1 MAGVDR
7 KRIGDILLEDGHITS
22 DQLNEALELQ
32 KQSLE
37 KAPIGELLIQLGYLS
52 EEGLA
57 LALSKKLKTKYL
69 SFSDSSLVIR
79 YDEELERLINEEF
92 ARVHLVLP
100 LSKTH
105 RSISVA
111 MWDPLNFVV
120 LDNIKRMTLLDVTTY
135 CATKK
140 DILEGIER
148 LYVLKGPPPEGASAS
163 AIALE
168 QRPQVPVKKD
178 EVEQLKQRA
187 SEAPVIKLVN
197 TIVQRAIK
205 ERASDIHIE
214 PTETGVDIRYRVDGI
229 LYKIE
234 SPAKE
239 MYAPIASRVKILSHL
254 DIAEKRLPQD
264 GAFTIKH
271 ENRNIDF
278 RVSTIPTIYG
288 EKVVLRILDKE
299 KMGFDL
305 NSIGLTK
312 TDFEKVSIS
321 IKKPYGLILITGPT
335 GSGKTTSLYCILN
348 LIKSPQKNVITIEDP
363 VEYRIEGVNQV
374 QEVPSIGLNFAR
386 GLRAFLRQD
395 PDIIMVGEIRDME
408 TAEMAIRSALVGR
421 LVLSTLHTNDAIG
434 AVARLLDLDIEP
446 FLVSSTLIMVI
457 AQRLV
462 RKLCPNCKELVTNL
476 DKEVI
481 SRYKLSGAKIY
492 GPKGCP
498 SCNNRGFSGRIAVF
512 EILIADQEV
521 QELIEKRTDIAVIR
535 NILTKKG
542 MKLLRDDAMEKVR
555 AGFTSLNEAIVATM
569 E

>member
-1 MAGVDR
+1 MAGIDR
-7 KRIGDILLEDGHITS
+7 KRLGDILLEAGLITNE
-22 DQLNEALELQ
+22 QLNEALELQ
-32 KQSLE
+32 KQSAE
-37 KAPIGELLIQLGYLS
+37 KTPIGEILIQMNYLS

-57 LALSKKLKTKYL
+57 LSLSKKLKTKYL
-69 SFSDSSLVIR
+69 SFSDDSMVIR
-79 YDEELERLINEEF
+79 YDQGLDRLIGEDF
-92 ARVHLVLP
+92 ARTHLVLP

-105 RSISVA
+105 RAISVA

-120 LDNIKRMTLLDVTTY
+120 IDNMKRMTLLDVTAY
-135 CATKK
+135 CAPKN

-148 LYVLKGPPPEGASAS
+148 LYVLKGPPPEGGSAS

-168 QRPQVPVKKD
+168 QKPAAERKDDIEHLKK
-178 EVEQLKQRA
+178 RA

-197 TIVQRAIK
+197 TLIQRAIK
-205 ERASDIHIE
+205 EKASDIHIE
-214 PTETGVDIRYRVDGI
+214 PTEVGVDIRFRIDGI
-229 LYKIE
+229 LYKIDA
-234 SPAKE
+234 PAKE
-239 MYAPIASRVKILSHL
+239 MYAPMTSRIKILSRL

-264 GAFTIKH
+264 GGFTIKH
-271 ENRNIDF
+271 DNKNIDF
-278 RVSTIPTIYG
+278 RVSSIPTIYG

-312 TDFEKVSIS
+312 SDFEKASIA
-321 IKKPYGLILITGPT
+321 IKKPYGLILLTGPT
-335 GSGKTTSLYCILN
+335 GSGKTTTLYCILN
-348 LIKSPQKNVITIEDP
+348 IIKSPQKNIITIEDP

-374 QEVPSIGLNFAR
+374 QEVPSIGLNFAK

-408 TAEMAIRSALVGR
+408 TAEMSIRSALVGR

-434 AVARLLDLDIEP
+434 AISRLLDLSIEP
-446 FLVSSTLIMVI
+446 FLVSATLIMVI

-462 RKLCPNCKELVTNL
+462 RKLCPECKEQVTNI
-476 DKEVI
+476 DKEI
-481 SRYKLSGAKIY
+481 MARYKLGGAKIY

-498 SCNNRGFSGRIAVF
+498 SCNNRGFSGRLAVF
-512 EILIADQEV
+512 EILIADQEI
-521 QELIEKRTDIAVIR
+521 QELIEKRTDIAIIR
-535 NILTKKG
+535 NCLLKKG

-555 AGFTSLNEAIVATM
+555 DGFTSLNEAIVATM

>member
-1 MAGVDR
+1 MAGIDR
-7 KRIGDILLEDGHITS
+7 KRVGDILLFDGLITNE
-22 DQLNEALELQ
+22 QLNEALEIQ
-32 KQSLE
+32 AQSPE
-37 KAPIGELLIQLGYLS
+37 KMPIGELLIQLGYLS

-57 LALSKKLKTKYL
+57 LALSKKLRTKYL
-69 SFSDSSLVIR
+69 SLSDYSLVIR
-79 YDEELERLINEEF
+79 YDQGLERLINEDF
-92 ARVHLVLP
+92 ARTHLVLP

-105 RSISVA
+105 RVIYVA
-111 MWDPLNFVV
+111 MWDPLNYVV
-120 LDNIKRMTLLDVTTY
+120 IDNIERMTLLDVTAY
-135 CATKK
+135 CAPKK

-148 LYVLKGPPPEGASAS
+148 LYVLKGPPPEGAMAS
-163 AIALE
+163 AITLDQKPAVA
-168 QRPQVPVKKD
+168 RKD
-178 EVEQLKQRA
+178 EIEQMKQKA

-197 TIVQRAIK
+197 SVIQRAIK
-205 ERASDIHIE
+205 DRASDIHIE
-214 PTETGVDIRYRVDGI
+214 PNEIGVEIRYRIDGI
-229 LYKIE
+229 LYRIDA
-234 SPAKE
+234 PAKE
-239 MYAPIASRVKILSHL
+239 MYAPISSRIKILSRL

-264 GAFTIKH
+264 GGFTIKYD
-271 ENRNIDF
+271 NRNIDF

-305 NSIGLTK
+305 SSIGLSPV
-312 TDFEKVSIS
+312 DFDKVNIA

-348 LIKSPQKNVITIEDP
+348 MIKSPQKNVITIEDP

-408 TAEMAIRSALVGR
+408 TADMAIRSALVGR

-434 AVARLLDLDIEP
+434 AISRLLDLDVEP
-446 FLVSSTLIMVI
+446 FLVSATLIMVI

-462 RKLCPNCKELVTNL
+462 RKLCPNCKELVTNV
-476 DKEVI
+476 DKELAE
-481 SRYKLSGAKIY
+481 RYKLKGAKIY

-498 SCNNRGFSGRIAVF
+498 SCNNRGFSGRLAVF
-512 EILIADQEV
+512 EVLIADQEV
-521 QELIEKRTDIAVIR
+521 QELIEKRTDIAIIR
-535 NILTKKG
+535 NVLFKKG

-555 AGFTSLNEAIVATM
+555 DGLTSINEAIVATM